1 MGNWPKHH
9 QKSLGQLK
17 YKGVAAL
24 PTLHTWN
31 STHRGACVCS
41 YLETTTHI
49 HQPGDTDLAS
59 FIPTHS
65 PARPHLRKGIRLFS
79 AAPVRP
85 AVQPLPWAVGEQ
97 PFQQE
102 AERLGGC
109 RRREAP
115 ITPASPQQLR
125 AIGSR
130 PGRAGARCPGLAR
143 RRQRGRS
150 HPTDWGRAPPGCDC
164 DTAGGA
170 ARGPAA
176 PAQRRAAMERQEQA
190 GPAGAAEPG
199 ESPDAQFQAVVQ
211 RTQVLLLAGETWE
224 ADRARAALSSFAHE
238 VLPVARRSAS
248 PAPPS
253 APPAGQL
260 VFFLCRAPSLRG
272 RAERL
277 REVLRG
283 VREQS
288 RGAPAA
294 LVGVIVQPRPEEE
307 AEARRRLEELLLEVF
322 QPPASGPGAAPR
334 VEVHTAVFRPG
345 RPEGALEVKKAACEA
360 LREEPEDAVWVSRA
374 TLFKAL
380 GALCVACAGII
391 GSQYMNTRT

>member
-1 MGNWPKHH
+1 
-9 QKSLGQLK
+9 
-17 YKGVAAL
+17 
-24 PTLHTWN
+24 
-31 STHRGACVCS
+31 
-41 YLETTTHI
+41 
-49 HQPGDTDLAS
+49 
-59 FIPTHS
+59 
-65 PARPHLRKGIRLFS
+65 
-79 AAPVRP
+79 
-85 AVQPLPWAVGEQ
+85 
-97 PFQQE
+97 
-102 AERLGGC
+102 
-109 RRREAP
+109 
-115 ITPASPQQLR
+115 
-125 AIGSR
+125 
-130 PGRAGARCPGLAR
+130 
-143 RRQRGRS
+143 
-150 HPTDWGRAPPGCDC
+150 
-164 DTAGGA
+164 
-170 ARGPAA
+170 
-176 PAQRRAAMERQEQA
+176 MERQEQS

-360 LREEPEDAVWVSRA
+360 LREEPEEKDVASGSMDGMYLLAYEGKQV
-374 TLFKAL
+374 L
-380 GALCVACAGII
+380 GFSSCPIP
-391 GSQYMNTRT
+391 

>member
-1 MGNWPKHH
+1 M
-9 QKSLGQLK
+9 
-17 YKGVAAL
+17 
-24 PTLHTWN
+24 
-31 STHRGACVCS
+31 
-41 YLETTTHI
+41 
-49 HQPGDTDLAS
+49 
-59 FIPTHS
+59 
-65 PARPHLRKGIRLFS
+65 
-79 AAPVRP
+79 
-85 AVQPLPWAVGEQ
+85 
-97 PFQQE
+97 
-102 AERLGGC
+102 
-109 RRREAP
+109 
-115 ITPASPQQLR
+115 
-125 AIGSR
+125 
-130 PGRAGARCPGLAR
+130 
-143 RRQRGRS
+143 
-150 HPTDWGRAPPGCDC
+150 
-164 DTAGGA
+164 AGGA

-176 PAQRRAAMERQEQA
+176 PAQRRAAMERQEQS

-199 ESPDAQFQAVVQ
+199 ESPEAQFQAVVQ

-238 VLPVARRSAS
+238 VLPVARRAAS

-272 RAERL
+272 RAARL

-322 QPPASGPGAAPR
+322 QPPESGPGAAPR

-360 LREEPEDAVWVSRA
+360 LREEPGAAGARA
-374 TLFKAL
+374 AGA
-380 GALCVACAGII
+380 GALPGLGLAWPGLARRGWGGDLGRGAGA
-391 GSQYMNTRT
+391 SPWSCPRARL